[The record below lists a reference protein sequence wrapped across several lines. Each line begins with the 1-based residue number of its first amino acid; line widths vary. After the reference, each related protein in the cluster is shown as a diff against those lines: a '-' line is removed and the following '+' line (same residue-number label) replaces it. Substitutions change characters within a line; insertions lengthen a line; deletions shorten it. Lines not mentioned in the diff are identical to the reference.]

1 MSHRTSAAQ
10 KCCGGPSVEQGV
22 GDEPNRCP
30 AREAWLHQ
38 HRSKES
44 CRPALAAHPAHT
56 HAANRVSAAAVS
68 GVHLHARVATGA
80 CTCLCTCPKGWS
92 GTGQSIRASST
103 VTLVPA
109 TTVSPVC
116 GDTISI
122 RQSNASSSARAPA
135 HTAAMSTATFN
146 ARHAPALRVPS
157 RARLP

>member
-10 KCCGGPSVEQGV
+10 KCCGGPSVET

-30 AREAWLHQ
+30 AREAWLLQ
-38 HRSKES
+38 HHSKLF

-56 HAANRVSAAAVS
+56 HSTNRVSAAGCRVRRAP
-68 GVHLHARVATGA
+68 HAPVATGA
-80 CTCLCTCPKGWS
+80 CTCPCTCPQGWS
-92 GTGQSIRASST
+92 GTGQSMRASST